1 DKSVLKADT
10 STVRKYLSDSDDL
23 MSSTI
28 VTKMD
33 TISGFY
39 HWLVLED
46 ELLKNP
52 CDKIKRP
59 KLPKRVREGLDLIE
73 LEIVRMA
80 CTDVR
85 QRAIIELFYSTG
97 CRLDEIRKIDI
108 KDIDWNN
115 GSVLVIGKGNKERKV
130 FLSEKAVWYI
140 QQYLET

>member
-1 DKSVLKADT
+1 TYNFCFQAEDGIRDFHVTGVQTCALPIYYNIKEKDNVEVHTDNESYIKMYLDTLKLQNYSPLTIKNYKYELDNFSKKIDKSVLKADT

-23 MSSTI
+23 MTSTI

-59 KLPKRVREGLDLIE
+59 KLPK
-73 LEIVRMA
+73 
-80 CTDVR
+80 
-85 QRAIIELFYSTG
+85 
-97 CRLDEIRKIDI
+97 
-108 KDIDWNN
+108 
-115 GSVLVIGKGNKERKV
+115 
-130 FLSEKAVWYI
+130 
-140 QQYLET
+140 